1 MANDFRGWL
10 QQNDKYALNYT
21 GNDGKIDWGKVNSKG
36 ADTKVMSWAPGQ
48 ASKVQNYISGLY
60 NQFTS
65 QQSSAADAKWKSD
78 MLAAASRQYVPPQP
92 KLANFDIMANWRQ
105 AQSAA
110 ERAQNP
116 KYEKQLNDFLAH
128 NVKQKELKTGSFNL
142 TKENIGL
149 EKSQALEDS
158 TTGRQRTAEDTQM
171 AMEKIGQVEGQF
183 QQDEGQ
189 DFDKNYRQVAEQIA
203 ASGGANTGMGK
214 QQSADMIR
222 LRNVT
227 SQRQLDEFQGQR
239 EAKQLFK
246 NRTFEDFARGDQ
258 RAEVLA
264 TNKTKAAQFDFD
276 SYLEDLAYEEQR
288 FRFTNESDRLEA
300 VLRDTQNYD
309 KAGVEAFLAGL
320 AGQGYSAA
328 DIAHNRS
335 VYA

>member
-1 MANDFRGWL
+1 MAWYNPATWTAVDVLQGQRSWDYDPRGQKKSGGGGGGGGWGGAPTKSAGTPSASD
-10 QQNDKYALNYT
+10 NWAKEKAALEAELR
-21 GNDGKIDWGKVNSKG
+21 G
-36 ADTKVMSWAPGQ
+36 
-48 ASKVQNYISGLY
+48 IS
-60 NQFTS
+60 
-65 QQSSAADAKWKSD
+65 
-78 MLAAASRQYVPPQP
+78 SRMPPTP
-92 KLANFDIMANWRQ
+92 KLANFDIMSNWRQ

-116 KYEKQLNDFLAH
+116 KYEKQLNEFLAH
-128 NVKQKELKTGSFNL
+128 NAKQKELKTSSFNL

-158 TTGRQRTAEDTQM
+158 VTGRQRTAEDTTM
-171 AMEKIGQVEGQF
+171 ALQKIGQVEGQY

-189 DFDKNYRQVAEQIA
+189 DFDKNYRQVAEQVA

-214 QQSADMIR
+214 QQTADMVR
-222 LRNVT
+222 LRNIT

-246 NRTFEDFARGDQ
+246 TRTFEDFARGDQ
-258 RAEVLA
+258 RAEILA

-288 FRFTNESDRLEA
+288 FRFSNEADRLEA
-300 VLRDTQNYD
+300 VLRDAQNYE
-309 KAGVEAFLAGL
+309 KSGVESFLAGL
-320 AGQGYSAA
+320 AKQGYNAA
-328 DIAHNRS
+328 DIAYNRS